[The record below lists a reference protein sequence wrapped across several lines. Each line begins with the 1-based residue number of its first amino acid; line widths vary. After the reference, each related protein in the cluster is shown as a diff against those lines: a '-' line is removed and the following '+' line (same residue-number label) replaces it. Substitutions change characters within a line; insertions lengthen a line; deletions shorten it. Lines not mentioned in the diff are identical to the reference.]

1 MKGIYIGRSGQLEN
15 TTFAILS
22 PNGKKKLTR
31 TGRGPFHEY
40 RNATQMAAGMNK
52 IAESYKVDAKTL
64 MSDTS
69 LPYSESVDVGLN
81 ISAAD
86 NIPMIVIAA
95 SDDAKSK
102 SLEQKLLPHAWS
114 TSVIGQFNYAKA
126 SSASNLSTLTG
137 IKGDADQI
145 DSILI
150 VEPGQF
156 GLSGKV
162 LAQLDGSAGKEK
174 LKTVL
179 LNAVANCQRIQK
191 DHNSH
196 VQLGIQLGVDWES
209 EIPETDAQSVQARKR
224 ARGQR

>member
-1 MKGIYIGRSGQLEN
+1 MKEIYTGRSGQLEN
-15 TTFAILS
+15 TTFGILS

-40 RNATQMAAGMNK
+40 RNASQMAAGMDK
-52 IAESYKVDAKTL
+52 IARSYNVEAKTL

-86 NIPMIVIAA
+86 NIPMVVIAA
-95 SDDAKSK
+95 TDEAEAKA
-102 SLEQKLLPHAWS
+102 LEEKLLPHAWS
-114 TSVIGQFNYAKA
+114 ESIMGQFNYAKA
-126 SSASNLSTLTG
+126 TSSKDLSTLTG
-137 IKGDADQI
+137 IKGDTEKLE
-145 DSILI
+145 SILI

-162 LAQLDGSAGKEK
+162 LDQLDSSVEK
-174 LKTVL
+174 HKLQSVL
-179 LNAVANCQRIQK
+179 VDAIANCQRVQK

-209 EIPETDAQSVQARKR
+209 EIPETDAQALNARKR
-224 ARGQR
+224 ARGQK